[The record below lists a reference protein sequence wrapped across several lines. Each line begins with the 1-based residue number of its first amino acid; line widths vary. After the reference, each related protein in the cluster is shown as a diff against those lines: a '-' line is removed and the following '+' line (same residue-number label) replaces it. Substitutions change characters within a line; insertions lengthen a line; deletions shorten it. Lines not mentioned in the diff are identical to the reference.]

1 MCAKAHLHVWFH
13 HTEQKRQYI
22 QASWF
27 LGLQGDALET
37 FGNFFCKHFAVLN
50 FIFSYKC
57 RDVVGI
63 KIYHLLQKD
72 PTYYVST
79 IEAELQLPS
88 EGQCSYV

>member
-37 FGNFFCKHFAVLN
+37 FGNFF
-50 FIFSYKC
+50 
-57 RDVVGI
+57 
-63 KIYHLLQKD
+63 LQAFCC
-72 PTYYVST
+72 
-79 IEAELQLPS
+79 AELYFFLQM
-88 EGQCSYV
+88 